1 MSHLFSDPK
10 FWLLISFIVFVI
22 LMIKPFKSMMIGGLD
37 SKIEEIK
44 QNIDKSL
51 ESFTEAE
58 ERLKDAEKRTLDLS
72 NKVDEIISNAK
83 SQAESIS
90 KNIIDKTRQTVNSKE
105 KNSID
110 RIKQIELSA
119 IQSIKSQ
126 ASIELNTI
134 IKNYFSNLSDVNR
147 NKILDNSVIDL
158 KSVNWSH
165 KTSLYPDRKYLNQ
178 FGNNILST
186 PFILEQSHDYGI
198 EKVREIENPL
208 IVGVSYKIIF

>member
-1 MSHLFSDPK
+1 MSYLFSDPK

-37 SKIEEIK
+37 SKIDEIK

-58 ERLKDAEKRTLDLS
+58 EKLKDAEKRTLDLS

-90 KNIIDKTRQTVNSKE
+90 KNILGKTRQTVKSKE

-126 ASIELNTI
+126 ASIELNAI
-134 IKNYFSNLSDVNR
+134 IKNYFSNLSDENR
-147 NKILDNSVIDL
+147 TKILDNSVIDL
-158 KSVNWSH
+158 KSFN
-165 KTSLYPDRKYLNQ
+165 
-178 FGNNILST
+178 
-186 PFILEQSHDYGI
+186 
-198 EKVREIENPL
+198 
-208 IVGVSYKIIF
+208 

>member
-1 MSHLFSDPK
+1 MSYLFSDPK

-58 ERLKDAEKRTLDLS
+58 EKLKDAEKRTLDLS

-158 KSVNWSH
+158 KSVN
-165 KTSLYPDRKYLNQ
+165 
-178 FGNNILST
+178 
-186 PFILEQSHDYGI
+186 
-198 EKVREIENPL
+198 
-208 IVGVSYKIIF
+208 

>member
-1 MSHLFSDPK
+1 MSYLFSDPK
-10 FWLLISFIVFVI
+10 FWLLISFIIFVI

-37 SKIEEIK
+37 SKIQEIK

-58 ERLKDAEKRTLDLS
+58 EKLKDAEKRTLDLS
-72 NKVDEIISNAK
+72 NKVDGIISNAR

-90 KNIIDKTRQTVNSKE
+90 KNIIDKTSQTVKSKE

-158 KSVNWSH
+158 KSVN
-165 KTSLYPDRKYLNQ
+165 
-178 FGNNILST
+178 
-186 PFILEQSHDYGI
+186 
-198 EKVREIENPL
+198 
-208 IVGVSYKIIF
+208 

>member
-1 MSHLFSDPK
+1 MSYLFSDPK

-58 ERLKDAEKRTLDLS
+58 EQLKNAEKRTLDLS
-72 NKVDEIISNAK
+72 HKVDEIISNAR

-90 KNIIDKTRQTVNSKE
+90 KNIIDKTSQTVKSKE

-126 ASIELNTI
+126 ASIELNSI
-134 IKNYFSNLSDVNR
+134 IRDYFSNLSEDNR
-147 NKILDNSVIDL
+147 AKILDNSVIDL
-158 KSVNWSH
+158 KSVN
-165 KTSLYPDRKYLNQ
+165 
-178 FGNNILST
+178 
-186 PFILEQSHDYGI
+186 
-198 EKVREIENPL
+198 
-208 IVGVSYKIIF
+208 

>member
-1 MSHLFSDPK
+1 MSYLFSDPK

-58 ERLKDAEKRTLDLS
+58 EKLKDAEKRTLDLS

-83 SQAESIS
+83 TQAESIS
-90 KNIIDKTRQTVNSKE
+90 KNIIDKTSQTVKSKE

-126 ASIELNTI
+126 ASIELNSI
-134 IKNYFSNLSDVNR
+134 IRDYFSNLSENNR
-147 NKILDNSVIDL
+147 SKILDNSVIDL
-158 KSVNWSH
+158 KSVN
-165 KTSLYPDRKYLNQ
+165 
-178 FGNNILST
+178 
-186 PFILEQSHDYGI
+186 
-198 EKVREIENPL
+198 
-208 IVGVSYKIIF
+208 

>member
-1 MSHLFSDPK
+1 MSYLFSDPK

-58 ERLKDAEKRTLDLS
+58 EKLKDAEKRTLDLS

-90 KNIIDKTRQTVNSKE
+90 KNIIEKTRQTVKSKE

-126 ASIELNTI
+126 ASIELNSI
-134 IKNYFSNLSDVNR
+134 IRDYFSNLSENNR
-147 NKILDNSVIDL
+147 AKILDNSVIDL
-158 KSVNWSH
+158 KSVN
-165 KTSLYPDRKYLNQ
+165 
-178 FGNNILST
+178 
-186 PFILEQSHDYGI
+186 
-198 EKVREIENPL
+198 
-208 IVGVSYKIIF
+208 

>member
-1 MSHLFSDPK
+1 MSYLFSDPK

-58 ERLKDAEKRTLDLS
+58 EKLKDAEKRTLDLS
-72 NKVDEIISNAK
+72 NKVDEIISNAR

-90 KNIIDKTRQTVNSKE
+90 KNIIDKTSQTVKSKE
-105 KNSID
+105 KNSLE

-119 IQSIKSQ
+119 IQTIKMQ
-126 ASIELNTI
+126 ASMELNKI
-134 IKNYFSNLSDVNR
+134 IRNYFFNLSEDAKT
-147 NKILDNSVIDL
+147 KIQDKSLSDL
-158 KSVNWSH
+158 KSIN
-165 KTSLYPDRKYLNQ
+165 
-178 FGNNILST
+178 
-186 PFILEQSHDYGI
+186 
-198 EKVREIENPL
+198 
-208 IVGVSYKIIF
+208 

>member
-1 MSHLFSDPK
+1 MSYLFSDPK

-22 LMIKPFKSMMIGGLD
+22 LMIKPFKSMLIGGLD

-58 ERLKDAEKRTLDLS
+58 EKLKDAEKRTLDLS
-72 NKVDEIISNAK
+72 NKVDEIISNAR

-90 KNIIDKTRQTVNSKE
+90 KNIIDKTSQTVKSKE
-105 KNSID
+105 NNSIN

-134 IKNYFSNLSDVNR
+134 IRNYFSNLSDENKT
-147 NKILDNSVIDL
+147 KILDKSVFDL
-158 KSVNWSH
+158 KSVN
-165 KTSLYPDRKYLNQ
+165 
-178 FGNNILST
+178 
-186 PFILEQSHDYGI
+186 
-198 EKVREIENPL
+198 
-208 IVGVSYKIIF
+208 

>member
-1 MSHLFSDPK
+1 MSYLFSDPK

-37 SKIEEIK
+37 SKIQEIK

-58 ERLKDAEKRTLDLS
+58 EKLKDAEKRTLDLS

-83 SQAESIS
+83 SQADSIS
-90 KNIIDKTRQTVNSKE
+90 KNIIDKTSQTVKSKE

-126 ASIELNTI
+126 ASIELNSI
-134 IKNYFSNLSDVNR
+134 IRDYFSNLSENNR
-147 NKILDNSVIDL
+147 AKILDNSVIDL
-158 KSVNWSH
+158 KSVN
-165 KTSLYPDRKYLNQ
+165 
-178 FGNNILST
+178 
-186 PFILEQSHDYGI
+186 
-198 EKVREIENPL
+198 
-208 IVGVSYKIIF
+208 

>member
-1 MSHLFSDPK
+1 
-10 FWLLISFIVFVI
+10 
-22 LMIKPFKSMMIGGLD
+22 MIKPFKSMMIGGLD

-51 ESFTEAE
+51 NSFTEAE
-58 ERLKDAEKRTLDLS
+58 EKLKDAEKETLDLS

-158 KSVNWSH
+158 KSVN
-165 KTSLYPDRKYLNQ
+165 
-178 FGNNILST
+178 
-186 PFILEQSHDYGI
+186 
-198 EKVREIENPL
+198 
-208 IVGVSYKIIF
+208 

>member
-1 MSHLFSDPK
+1 MSYLFSDPK

-44 QNIDKSL
+44 QNIDKSI
-51 ESFTEAE
+51 ESYTEAE
-58 ERLKDAEKRTLDLS
+58 EKLKDAEKRTLDLS
-72 NKVDEIISNAK
+72 NKVDEIISNAR

-90 KNIIDKTRQTVNSKE
+90 KNIIDKTSQTVKSKE

-126 ASIELNTI
+126 ASIELNNI
-134 IKNYFSNLSDVNR
+134 IRDYFSNLSEDNR
-147 NKILDNSVIDL
+147 AKILDNSVIDL
-158 KSVNWSH
+158 KSVN
-165 KTSLYPDRKYLNQ
+165 
-178 FGNNILST
+178 
-186 PFILEQSHDYGI
+186 
-198 EKVREIENPL
+198 
-208 IVGVSYKIIF
+208 